1 MSYYAVKELSFDL
14 PAASVARSAGGFT
27 EANQNEVVGRWVT
40 RGTGNTVILAADGAR
55 LLGVITRVTG
65 GKVAVAIGPVVRG
78 KRSADAALAA
88 GVPVVGAT
96 RQESATGTAERGFC
110 KAATT
115 STVTGLAP
123 ARGYT
128 LGGGTAV
135 STNAP
140 AGYEDVLMFS

>member
-27 EANQNEVVGRWVT
+27 EANQNEVIGRWVQ
-40 RGTGNTVILAADGAR
+40 RDTGNTVILAADNAR

-65 GKVAVAIGPVVRG
+65 GKVAVAVGPVLRG
-78 KRSADAALAA
+78 KRSADAPLAA
-88 GVPVVGAT
+88 GVGVVGAT

-110 KAATT
+110 KAAAL
-115 STVTGLAP
+115 TVDAG
-123 ARGYT
+123 RGYT
-128 LGGGTAV
+128 LGNGTAV

-140 AGYEDVLMFS
+140 AGYEDVLMLG